1 MKVERAASPTVLT
14 AGGVATDMTQLT
26 KTLPSGDEL
35 SMVGLG
41 TWNIGGETVKDS
53 VRAGLDAGYTH
64 IDTAEGYKN
73 EAEIGEVLADYDREE
88 LFLTS
93 KVLPKN
99 LDYESVVAS
108 CEASLERLGTDYLD
122 LYLVHWPNPAI
133 SLRETLDAMARLHE
147 EGLVR
152 NVGVSNFSAYQLSA
166 AHHVSDVPIA
176 VNQIEYQPWHTQD
189 DVVEYCEETDTVVE
203 AAAPLGRTEV
213 LGDETVQDIAEQY
226 DKSPAQVVLR
236 WAVENDVVV
245 LPKSTSAEHIEQNL
259 DVFDWEL
266 DDADHQ
272 RIDDIDREQPVYA
285 TPARDWT
292 GSTYGISQ

>member
-1 MKVERAASPTVLT
+1 
-14 AGGVATDMTQLT
+14 MTQLT

>member
-1 MKVERAASPTVLT
+1 MTPPTT
-14 AGGVATDMTQLT
+14 
-26 KTLPSGDEL
+26 TLPSGDEL
-35 SMVGLG
+35 PMIGLG
-41 TWNIGGETVKDS
+41 TWNIGGETVKNS
-53 VRAGLDAGYTH
+53 VRAGLDGGYTH

-73 EAEIGEVLADYDREE
+73 EGEIGEVLAEYDREDV
-88 LFLTS
+88 FLTS

-99 LDYESVVAS
+99 LNYESVVAA
-108 CEASLERLGTDYLD
+108 CEDSLERLGTDYLD

-133 SLRETLDAMARLHE
+133 SLRETLDAMAHLHE
-147 EGLVR
+147 EGLIR

-166 AHHVSDVPIA
+166 AHHVTDVPIA
-176 VNQIEYQPWHTQD
+176 VNQIEYHPWNTQD

-203 AAAPLGRTEV
+203 AAAPLARTEV
-213 LGDETVQDIAEQY
+213 LGDETIQAIAEAY

-259 DVFDWEL
+259 DIFDWEL

-272 RIDDIDREQPVYA
+272 RIDDIEREQPVYDMA
-285 TPARDWT
+285 AFDWT
-292 GSTYGISQ
+292 ANTYGISQ